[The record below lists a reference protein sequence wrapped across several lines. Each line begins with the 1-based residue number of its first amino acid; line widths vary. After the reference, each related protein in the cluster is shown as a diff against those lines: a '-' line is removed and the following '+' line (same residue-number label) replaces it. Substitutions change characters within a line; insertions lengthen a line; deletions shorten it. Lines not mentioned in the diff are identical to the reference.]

1 MSYVIKKDHKTKE
14 IVAMEYEIHGYK
26 FTPKKDRKGSL
37 EVKSITIINPS
48 MIEKVLLSKFSYRY
62 KKLMQM
68 VYLVI
73 NGDNDDETSGALA
86 IVLDELAK
94 MKSLLLRKY
103 YAFLKKEK
111 LKELLSR
118 LEIIEMELKKKEME
132 IYYKSHYIDVSKGHS
147 R

>member
-94 MKSLLLRKY
+94 MKSLLLHKY

-132 IYYKSHYIDVSKGHS
+132 IYYKSRYIDVSKGHS